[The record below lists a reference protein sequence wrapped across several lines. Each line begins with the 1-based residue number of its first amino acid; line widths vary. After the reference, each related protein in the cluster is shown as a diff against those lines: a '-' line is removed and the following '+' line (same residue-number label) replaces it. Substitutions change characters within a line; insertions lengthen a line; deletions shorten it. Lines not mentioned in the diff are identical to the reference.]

1 MKLSFIV
8 FTCLFSAATVFAS
21 SGNRTGT
28 NGASE
33 LLIPVGARDIGMGG
47 STVALTS
54 GPEALFWNP
63 AGIGGIQQGH
73 SFCLSHELHR

>member
-1 MKLSFIV
+1 MRLNCLLLALV
-8 FTCLFSAATVFAS
+8 FSVSMALAD

-28 NGASE
+28 NSAAE
-33 LLIPVGARDIGMGG
+33 LLIPIGPRDIAMGG

-63 AGIGGIQQGH
+63 AGSVGVKSGALFAAH
-73 SFCLSHELHR
+73 ADW